1 MSVTVLS
8 LMFSFFSLNSTTSS
22 ATCPTTGFPST
33 SISAASRYP
42 QVQLR
47 AQQQVSNSQA
57 QQRFPQQASHSQV
70 QQRVQQQ
77 DFNPKVQ
84 QRVQQQVS
92 YSQAQQ
98 RFQQKVL
105 IKQPQSVHH
114 EHQFKALK
122 VGENQLFFFANVPA
136 KITDEVSSTT

>member
-22 ATCPTTGFPST
+22 AACPTTSFPST

-42 QVQLR
+42 QVQQR
-47 AQQQVSNSQA
+47 TQQQVSNSQA
-57 QQRFPQQASHSQV
+57 QQRFPQQASHPQDQQRVQQQEFNPQV

-77 DFNPKVQ
+77 L
-84 QRVQQQVS
+84 S

-122 VGENQLFFFANVPA
+122 VGENQLFFFASVPA